1 MTLLL
6 MGLLAC
12 TDDVDTD
19 DSNNTDDTSGDA
31 DTDADADTD
40 TDTDTDVPA
49 STASG
54 SVTLRDGSDLK
65 ADTEIVTAFSYYT
78 DKKTFIYATS
88 NPSATCQMV
97 GELYEKD
104 APPVD
109 LNELF
114 LDNHCNVSI
123 TLVGA
128 PPVVD
133 YDLQDG
139 SSGVVAGVNCA
150 YGEGEFV
157 YEGGSDAGYF
167 WDGPF
172 YNASAFKETLS
183 IEFHDQGAKTLKT
196 TLNLGG
202 YRGVLSTSPDE
213 VQAQGYIKGEIYSVN
228 CEGLSASGGF

>member
-12 TDDVDTD
+12 TDDVDVD
-19 DSNNTDDTSGDA
+19 DSDTTSDDTSGDA
-31 DTDADADTD
+31 DTDADTD
-40 TDTDTDVPA
+40 TDTDAPV

-78 DKKTFIYATS
+78 NKKTFIYATS
-88 NPSATCQMV
+88 NPNATCELV
-97 GELYEKD
+97 SALYEKG
-104 APPVD
+104 AAPVD

-139 SSGVVAGVNCA
+139 AGGVVAGVNCA

-183 IEFHDQGAKTLKT
+183 IEHQDQGAKTLKA

-202 YRGVLSTSPDE
+202 YRGTWSTSADE
-213 VQAQGYIKGEIYSVN
+213 VQAQGYIKGEIYTVH
-228 CEGLSASGGF
+228 CDGLSASGGF

>member
-12 TDDVDTD
+12 TDDVDAD
-19 DSNNTDDTSGDA
+19 DSSTNTDDTSGDA
-31 DTDADADTD
+31 DTDADTD
-40 TDTDTDVPA
+40 TDTDTDAPV
-49 STASG
+49 STAAG
-54 SVTLRDGSDLK
+54 SVTLRDGSNLK
-65 ADTEIVTAFSYYT
+65 ADTKIATAFSFYS

-88 NPSATCQMV
+88 NPTATCALV
-97 GELYEKD
+97 GQLYEKD
-104 APPVD
+104 AAPVD

-133 YDLQDG
+133 YDLQEG
-139 SSGVVAGVNCA
+139 TGVVAGVNCA
-150 YGEGEFV
+150 YGDGEFV
-157 YEGGSDAGYF
+157 YQGGSDAGYF

-183 IEFHDQGAKTLKT
+183 IEFEDQSAKTLKA

-202 YRGVLSTSPDE
+202 YKGTLSTSSDE
-213 VQAQGYIKGEIYSVN
+213 VQAQGYIKGEIYTVN
-228 CEGLSASGGF
+228 CDGLSNSGGF

>member
-6 MGLLAC
+6 MGLFAC
-12 TDDVDTD
+12 TDAVDVD
-19 DSNNTDDTSGDA
+19 DSNSSDDTSVGDA
-31 DTDADADTD
+31 DTDADTD
-40 TDTDTDVPA
+40 TDTDTDAPV

-88 NPSATCQMV
+88 NPSATCALV
-97 GELYEKD
+97 GALYEKD
-104 APPVD
+104 APAVD

-123 TLVGA
+123 TMVGA

-139 SSGVVAGVNCA
+139 AGVVAGVNCA
-150 YGEGEFV
+150 YGDGEFV

-167 WDGPF
+167 WNGPF

-183 IEFHDQGAKTLKT
+183 VEFQDQGAKSLKAT
-196 TLNLGG
+196 INLGG
-202 YRGVLSTSPDE
+202 YRGTLSTSADE
-213 VQAQGYIKGEIYSVN
+213 VQAQGYIKGEIYTVN